1 MYRVTS
7 AVTPQE
13 PLHPFY
19 YDGASLREAR
29 ETFFVAPVVGR
40 VGVLFS
46 ELNGGKYEP
55 IYFRNLDYRREAAE
69 LARTTRAMY
78 KRTLWTHREWNHQV
92 RISIKQYR
100 ENVFRFLVANNAV
113 PTGATMQEFWYGRR

>member
-1 MYRVTS
+1 MYRVTN

-13 PLHPFY
+13 PLDRIFY
-19 YDGASLREAR
+19 EGASLREAR
-29 ETFFVAPVVGR
+29 ETFFVAPVLGR

-46 ELNGGKYEP
+46 EANAGKYEP

-78 KRTLWTHREWNHQV
+78 RRDRWTCREWNHQV

-100 ENVFRFLVANNAV
+100 ENVLRFLVANNAV